1 MSNVCIHDC
10 VESYFCN
17 SMVCEGYKTKLVIK
31 QNFPLEVSIYL
42 KEKNLKNGIIVSEK
56 KIKLF
61 VIIAMSQIA
70 VLVIIFITL
79 KVNYIQPLI
88 LLLEIQNGSQL
99 LRKYMKYFF

>member
-31 QNFPLEVSIYL
+31 QNFPLEVFIYL
-42 KEKNLKNGIIVSEK
+42 KEKNLKNGFIVSEN

-99 LRKYMKYFF
+99 LGKYMK

>member
-10 VESYFCN
+10 VESSFCH
-17 SMVCEGYKTKLVIK
+17 KLVIK
-31 QNFPLEVSIYL
+31 QNFLLEVFIYL
-42 KEKNLKNGIIVSEK
+42 KGKNLKNGFIVSEN

-61 VIIAMSQIA
+61 VIIAMSQIG

-99 LRKYMKYFF
+99 LGKYMK